1 MRGTRG
7 IGGMLYPGEC
17 RQIFRGM
24 SSNIPGNVTK
34 HSGECPQTFQ
44 EMSRQTF
51 WGMSQKFRGMS
62 ANIPGNVLK
71 HSGECLQ
78 RFRGMSSNIPG
89 NVSKHFGECRQTF
102 RGMTSNIHCC
112 LTMILLKGRLSKST
126 VGHLSLGRSF
136 INLFHC
142 LQLI

>member
-24 SSNIPGNVTK
+24 SSNIPGNV
-34 HSGECPQTFQ
+34 
-44 EMSRQTF
+44 
-51 WGMSQKFRGMS
+51 
-62 ANIPGNVLK
+62 LK

-78 RFRGMSSNIPG
+78 RFRGISSNIPG

-112 LTMILLKGRLSKST
+112 LKTILLKGRLSKST

-136 INLFHC
+136 INLFYC
-142 LQLI
+142 LQLIWHRLKNVPLMVKSYYTFYQANHWDLYI